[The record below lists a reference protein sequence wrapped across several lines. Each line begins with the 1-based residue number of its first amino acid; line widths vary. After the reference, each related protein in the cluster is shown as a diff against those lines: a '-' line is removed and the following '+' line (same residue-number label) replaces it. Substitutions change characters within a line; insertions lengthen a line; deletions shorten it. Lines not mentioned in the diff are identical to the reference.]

1 MVLQDFKDSFHY
13 SYLLNSRGGSIK
25 RGGWIISENLINGEG
40 KNISN
45 KRGGWKISENQ
56 INGVASYFSN
66 LSFSP
71 TKKPKNH

>member
-1 MVLQDFKDSFHY
+1 M
-13 SYLLNSRGGSIK
+13 
-25 RGGWIISENLINGEG
+25 ISENLINREG

-71 TKKPKNH
+71 TKKPKKTLSERISFKDD